1 MRGGPAS
8 TSGGG
13 GGGPS
18 TPLPPPPTPSADEL
32 ANILPLLRR
41 PELLASL
48 KFVGKAVPG
57 HTVKPGLIREVL
69 SVLRGSEGNAKRDAL
84 GEKRRWFAS
93 FISSIGGD
101 GVGDFVPRSLRNPL
115 THSPLSPP

>member
-13 GGGPS
+13 AGGNGPS
-18 TPLPPPPTPSADEL
+18 TPPPPSADEL

-48 KFVGKAVPG
+48 KFVGRAVPG
-57 HTVKPGLIREVL
+57 HTVKPALIREVL
-69 SVLRGSEGNAKRDAL
+69 AVLRGSEGNAKRDAL
-84 GEKRRWFAS
+84 GEG
-93 FISSIGGD
+93 GGD
-101 GVGDFVPRSLRNPL
+101 KTQFV
-115 THSPLSPP
+115 SPNS